1 MHPSKVHFFYVKNRE
16 RRRRV
21 LKEKLMLLIKIQ
33 ECDSQLVKLSAKKK
47 TLPED
52 IEKLTRDFGAFEE
65 GIKANKTKYDELKA
79 RHSESESK
87 IKKINEG
94 IVKTKERMLEVKNN
108 KEYQAMLKEIETAET
123 SRGEVETGIISIL
136 DELDKLSVLVKKDDD
151 VLKERKTQY
160 EQEKK
165 TVEDELNAVD
175 SDAADWEQ
183 KRNELQKNIPED
195 LMVRYEKVKKRN
207 RGIGVTSVW
216 KSVCNGCHMN
226 IPPQLYNEV
235 QRSEELFSC
244 PNCNRII
251 YFQDMEKPA

>member
-1 MHPSKVHFFYVKNRE
+1 MKD
-16 RRRRV
+16 
-21 LKEKLMLLIKIQ
+21 KLLLLIKIQ

-47 TLPED
+47 ILPEN
-52 IEKLTRDFGAFEE
+52 IEKLNQEFSLFEE
-65 GIKANKTKYDELKA
+65 GIKKNKLKYDELKS
-79 RHSESESK
+79 RHTENESK

-108 KEYQAMLKEIETAET
+108 KEYQAMLKEIETAES
-123 SRGEVETGIISIL
+123 SRGEVETAIISIL
-136 DELDKLSVLVKKDDD
+136 EELDKLSILVKKDEEI
-151 VLKERKTQY
+151 LKQSKNKY

-165 TVEDELNAVD
+165 TIENDLNAVD
-175 SDAADWEQ
+175 SDVVNWEQ
-183 KRNELQKNIPED
+183 KRIESQKSVPGD
-195 LMVRYEKVKKRN
+195 LLARYERIKKRN
-207 RGIGVTSVW
+207 KGIGVTSVW

>member
-1 MHPSKVHFFYVKNRE
+1 
-16 RRRRV
+16 
-21 LKEKLMLLIKIQ
+21 LIKIQ

-47 TLPED
+47 ILPEN
-52 IEKLTRDFGAFEE
+52 IEKLNQEFSLFEE
-65 GIKANKTKYDELKA
+65 GIKKNKLKYDELKS
-79 RHSESESK
+79 RHTENESK

-108 KEYQAMLKEIETAET
+108 KEYQAMLKEIETAES
-123 SRGEVETGIISIL
+123 SRGEVETAIISIL
-136 DELDKLSVLVKKDDD
+136 EELDKLSILVKKDEEI
-151 VLKERKTQY
+151 LKQSKNKY

-165 TVEDELNAVD
+165 TIENDLNAVD
-175 SDAADWEQ
+175 SDVVNWEQ
-183 KRNELQKNIPED
+183 KRIESQKSVPGD
-195 LMVRYEKVKKRN
+195 LLARYERIKKRN
-207 RGIGVTSVW
+207 KGIGVTSVW